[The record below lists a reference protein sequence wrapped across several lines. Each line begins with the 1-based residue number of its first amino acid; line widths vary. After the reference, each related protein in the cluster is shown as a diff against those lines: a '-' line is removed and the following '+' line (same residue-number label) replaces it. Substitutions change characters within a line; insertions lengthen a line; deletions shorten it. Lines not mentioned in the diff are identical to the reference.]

1 MSITFTECAWEEHLY
16 WHQQD
21 QSILSRIH
29 LLLREIQRHP
39 FTGIG
44 KPEPLRGPLAG
55 TWSRRIDA
63 RHRLVYQVEKG
74 RLIALQC
81 RFHYGK

>member
-1 MSITFTECAWEEHLY
+1 MSITFTESAWEEYLY

-21 QSILSRIH
+21 QSILRRIH

-74 RLIALQC
+74 RLIVLQC